1 MKKSGIDP
9 HVSSFDLLSRV
20 LALDPKK
27 RMSTNNAL
35 MHPYFSTKP
44 LPSTDVFSCF
54 SNIPFPNRMF
64 LPPADNQI
72 SATNQA
78 NVNINEVNIHRHRI
92 NAKFLGQINV
102 NPNLICPK
110 MVPSNA
116 KYQEITR
123 VTRRAYLQE
132 KNY

>member
-1 MKKSGIDP
+1 MKKNGIDSQMP
-9 HVSSFDLLSRV
+9 SFDLLCRV

-54 SNIPFPNRMF
+54 LNIPFPNRKF
-64 LPPADNQI
+64 LAPNNIQI
-72 SATNQA
+72 SATNQI
-78 NVNINEVNIHRHRI
+78 NVNVNEVNIRRHRI
-92 NAKFLGQINV
+92 NANFLGPIDV

-116 KYQEITR
+116 KNQDITR
-123 VTRRAYLQE
+123 ITRRSYLQE
-132 KNY
+132 RNY